1 MAANK
6 QFFVILSIVVIILP
20 SIASA
25 TDYTVGDDRGW
36 KTNFDYAAWAKDKQ
50 FYVGDTLLFKYAAGS
65 HNVFKVNG
73 TGFKE
78 CTKPELTLALTTG
91 NDVITLA
98 TPGRKWYICGVGQH
112 CAGGQKL
119 FITVQDAAPQ
129 PAPTSSANGIFASG
143 YQMVLIAMVAVG
155 ALFAMV

>member
-6 QFFVILSIVVIILP
+6 QFFVILASVAIILP
-20 SIASA
+20 SIAPA
-25 TDYTVGDDRGW
+25 TDYIVGDDSGW
-36 KTNFDYAAWAKDKQ
+36 KINFDYAAWAKDRQ
-50 FYVGDTLLFKYAAGS
+50 FYVGDTLLYQ
-65 HNVFKVNG
+65 
-73 TGFKE
+73 TR
-78 CTKPELTLALTTG
+78 TKLALTTG

-143 YQMVLIAMVAVG
+143 YQMVLIAMVSIG
-155 ALFAMV
+155 AMFAMV